1 MRDTIENLDITSEMA
16 NPQKSGMAVASLI
29 CSLIICCPLTTVV
42 GPVLGLIA
50 LFRFKKHEYL
60 TGKGYAIS
68 GIIIGVIATI
78 FWIVASVIVGG
89 LATEFLEETK
99 QVSTESIRS
108 AYDGDY
114 EKFRSYL
121 TKDASHAT
129 DAEIED
135 FVGILQER
143 HGKFDNAFLNLEA
156 QYQKPS
162 ASDSVDPIPI
172 RFIFATSDAEG
183 FIWFAFSGNDNNWFE
198 MRINKIEIFGNDKDD
213 IVFPN
218 SMKD

>member
-1 MRDTIENLDITSEMA
+1 MTSEME

-29 CSLIICCPLTTVV
+29 CSLIICCPLTTVL

-50 LFRFKKHEYL
+50 LFRFKKQEYL

-89 LATEFLEETK
+89 LATEYLEEIK
-99 QVSTESIRS
+99 QVSTESIQS

-121 TKDASHAT
+121 TRDAAHAT

-135 FVGILQER
+135 FVSILQER
-143 HGKFDNAFLNLEA
+143 HGKFDNAFLNLQA
-156 QYQKPS
+156 QYEQPEV
-162 ASDSVDPIPI
+162 SDSVDLIPI
-172 RFIFATSDAEG
+172 RFIFETSDSDG
-183 FIWFAFSGNDNNWFE
+183 FIWFAYSGNDNNWFE
-198 MRINKIEIFGNDKDD
+198 MRINKIEIFGNDKDN